1 MTPRDIIARAWTMTL
16 EEKVLWPWGIVTA
29 FAETLQSVQFISL
42 QSWYFYTFIV
52 KGRRVDF
59 RAVGET
65 IIDTFPMWFVI
76 LIGITW
82 LLVWS
87 ITKLIPTF
95 SKGAIIGLAA
105 KIHNE
110 QDHRGGLVLALYNF
124 IKIAEFHGMFML
136 ANTSLVLW
144 CSSLAIRWLGDQGS
158 IVATLLALWLLWLL
172 SSFLY
177 LISSFAEEGV
187 VIRKHG
193 VFKAVSESMKLFVS
207 HVGHIV
213 FVMILLLVISIRI
226 FVSAIAF
233 VLLPII
239 VVGIALSLMTFL
251 PKVMSLLFF
260 VGHHLLAKVELF
272 VVPGSDD
279 CFVHALVTTRCCII
293 AIVTLDTA
301 GVWKVPVLVMLRSIV
316 KVGTIRQGPFGLSDF
331 SFDIKVKTSL
341 NALCVFLIHEFM
353 NEIAIV
359 FTTEKHSDAMWFLI
373 S

>member
-42 QSWYFYTFIV
+42 QSWYFYTLIV
-52 KGRRVDF
+52 DKRRVDF
-59 RAVGET
+59 VAVWNT
-65 IIDTFPMWFVI
+65 ITDTLPMWFIVFI
-76 LIGITW
+76 AITW
-82 LLVWS
+82 GLTWS

-110 QDHRGGLVLALYNF
+110 QDHRGGLVMALYNF
-124 IKIAEFHGMFML
+124 VKIAEFHGMFML

-144 CSSLAIRWLGDQGS
+144 CSSLAIRWLDDGGS
-158 IVATLLALWLLWLL
+158 TAVTLIVLWTLWFF

-187 VIRKHG
+187 VIKKHG

-226 FVSAIAF
+226 FVSAVAF

-239 VVGIALSLMTFL
+239 VIGIALGLMTFL
-251 PKVMSLLFF
+251 SKVVSALIAG
-260 VGHHLLAKVELF
+260 VIGIALLAVVSYFFSYLVLFQQTVWTLTYMELSKLKD
-272 VVPGSDD
+272 VDVIDESAEVSETPVRGE
-279 CFVHALVTTRCCII
+279 VAPAPI
-293 AIVTLDTA
+293 AA
-301 GVWKVPVLVMLRSIV
+301 
-316 KVGTIRQGPFGLSDF
+316 
-331 SFDIKVKTSL
+331 
-341 NALCVFLIHEFM
+341 
-353 NEIAIV
+353 
-359 FTTEKHSDAMWFLI
+359 
-373 S
+373 